1 TTDTVG
7 AGQTLSAAVRDSRAA
22 QAIYTQDLSAVA
34 EDAPFMALRSMT
46 TLAFRNRA
54 DEMDDRDYSSAGT
67 VAQQQAAIATSDIN
81 GNGVEGETGIAGEI
95 SRATDISNRNH
106 RTDIFSFFS
115 RSLERRQTGNDGTYA
130 ADMSSNE

>member
-1 TTDTVG
+1 MMRRSQPLRPHAFTLIELMISIALVLVLMIGINKVFKLTTDTVG

-54 DEMDDRDYSSAGT
+54 DEMGDRDYSSAGT
-67 VAQQQAAIATSDIN
+67 VAQQQAA
-81 GNGVEGETGIAGEI
+81 
-95 SRATDISNRNH
+95 
-106 RTDIFSFFS
+106 
-115 RSLERRQTGNDGTYA
+115 
-130 ADMSSNE
+130 